1 MTQRSYAQIVQRLDA
16 LPAVDLQVVGTVG
29 EYPIH
34 RISLPGSGEKSRKM
48 LLTAGVHG
56 DEPAGIEAVLH
67 LLESESRTMLK
78 DFSLTIVPC
87 VNPSGYVDNTRENR
101 QGADINRSFEEDS
114 VAEVRLI
121 KDLLQG
127 QQIDCFVDLHE
138 DWEAKG
144 FYLYEGRRD
153 KNWIGP
159 DIIRAVEEI
168 GPIDLDGD
176 RDASESEDGEEGSQ
190 PLSRGVFEVASTWGT
205 VGLAPYVLAY
215 HAPHVLIF
223 ETTTSWNI
231 ETRVAAHLAAL
242 KSVLA
247 HYS

>member
-1 MTQRSYAQIVQRLDA
+1 MRSYSQLIQRLNA
-16 LPAVDLQVVGTVG
+16 LSSVDLHIIGAVG

-34 RISLPGSGEKSRKM
+34 RISLPNASAKSPNI

-56 DEPAGIEAVLH
+56 DEPAGVETVLH
-67 LLESESRTMLK
+67 LLESQECEILAP
-78 DFSLTIVPC
+78 FSFTIVPC
-87 VNPSGYVDNTRENR
+87 VNPSGYVDNTRANR
-101 QGADINRSFEEDS
+101 QGADINRSFEEDG

-127 QQIDCFVDLHE
+127 QQIDCFIDLHE

-144 FYLYEGRRD
+144 FYLYEGRRN
-153 KNWIGP
+153 KNWIGA
-159 DIIRAVEEI
+159 DIISAVEAI
-168 GPIDLDGD
+168 GPIDADGD
-176 RDASESEDGEEGSQ
+176 IGGEEDNEDDSNE
-190 PLSRGVFEVASTWGT
+190 PISRGAFAVAATWGT
-205 VGLAPYVLAY
+205 VGLAPYVLEY

-223 ETTTSWNI
+223 ETPTSWEI
-231 ETRVAAHLAAL
+231 DRRVAAHLAAL